1 MPSVFLKSDTSIT
14 ANTEPLV
21 IPKPKVAVFFRP
33 PNGFGGGFGFDWV
46 RKGDTS
52 AVTGD
57 TWYRDIIGSYNAA
70 GTVFTKSNAHYSRLV
85 NKYQKEDH
93 PTKEN
98 DKYIVPVVTLMK
110 EKKAKFTL
118 KLDIKKEPVKIEI
131 VFDED
136 LFAVNQTEITDKAIG
151 KRNLIDFLEVECLEE
166 FDTNQT
172 IEIKADD
179 EFAGRLIF
187 LANDSTHRGYKR
199 IQLVRVQV
207 DFNSDG
213 AVSSPSVSN
222 ERGNLRKFLRQSLTT
237 AGIWM
242 KDLDLS
248 SDATM
253 NSTHRT
259 THPDGSFIVKKTT
272 ALATYLETKFAA
284 ENPGLENHYKIFF
297 FDERGGRYRTNGS
310 YVGLNGYAKAIVAKS
325 VVLFNTHNSAS
336 TIHELL
342 HAMGLYHTFSNSG
355 EFTFEKNKTDNIM
368 DYSHNASPP
377 ITRKSTWYWQWKT
390 VNGKLSSI

>member
-1 MPSVFLKSDTSIT
+1 MPSIFLKSDTTIT
-14 ANTEPLV
+14 ANAAVLTL
-21 IPKPKVAVFFRP
+21 PKPQVAVFFRP
-33 PNGFGGGFGFDWV
+33 PNGFGGSFGFDWI

-57 TWYRDIIGSYNAA
+57 TWYRDVIGSYTGAA
-70 GTVFTKSNAHYSRLV
+70 FAKSNAQYTRLV
-85 NKYQKEDH
+85 NKYPKVDH
-93 PTKEN
+93 PTKTN
-98 DKYIVPVVTLMK
+98 DKYVVPVVTLMK
-110 EKKAKFTL
+110 EKKAKFSL
-118 KLDIKKEPVKIEI
+118 KLDVKKEPDKIEI
-131 VFDED
+131 IFDD
-136 LFAVNQTEITDKAIG
+136 QYFTVNQTEITDKAIG
-151 KRNLIDFLEVECLEE
+151 KRRLVDYLEVECIEE
-166 FDTNQT
+166 FDSNQT

-187 LANDSTHRGYKR
+187 LANDRKHRGYKR

-213 AVSSPSVSN
+213 SASSPSVSS

-259 THPDGSFIVKKTT
+259 THPNGSFIVKKTT

-284 ENPGLENHYKIFF
+284 ENTGLENHYKIFF
-297 FDERGGRYRTNGS
+297 FDERGGRYRTDGS
-310 YVGLNGYAKAIVAKS
+310 YVGLNGYAKDIVAKS

-342 HAMGLYHTFSNSG
+342 HAMGLHHSFSNSS

-377 ITRKSTWYWQWKT
+377 ITRKSTWYWQWKK
-390 VNGKLSSI
+390 VNSKLSSI